1 MMEWDHYDDCGKLRA
16 HLCIPTLE
24 ARDDFTRLAGTA
36 RDVPPKQMN
45 VCDCRERR
53 KRRMSQCLLP
63 RKEVFSQRAAKG
75 VDKYTSF
82 FDGKEKPTFSPLAHA
97 ILAVNPLTF
106 ASRL

>member
-45 VCDCRERR
+45 VCDW
-53 KRRMSQCLLP
+53 P
-63 RKEVFSQRAAKG
+63 RATEKENEPV
-75 VDKYTSF
+75 
-82 FDGKEKPTFSPLAHA
+82 
-97 ILAVNPLTF
+97 F
-106 ASRL
+106 ASPKRSVQSACGEGGE